1 MTAKEM
7 FEELEYESKYDFITS
22 IYTYISSDKNTIIVF
37 DNILRTIRIS
47 QIDREY
53 AQTFNINE
61 LKAINK
67 QIEEL
72 HWNK

>member
-7 FEELEYESKYDFITS
+7 FEELGYKLISDNVNFIIYEFEEVFRLTF
-22 IYTYISSDKNTIIVF
+22 DKNNGLI
-37 DNILRTIRIS
+37 NIWSERPMYNTL
-47 QIDREY
+47 DCD
-53 AQTFNINE
+53 E

-72 HWNK
+72 WWNND

>member
-1 MTAKEM
+1 MTAKEI
-7 FEELEYESKYDFITS
+7 FEELEYELKYDFITS
-22 IYTYISSDKNTIIVF
+22 TYTYISSYKNTVIVF
-37 DNILRTIRIS
+37 NNILRTVIIS

-72 HWNK
+72 GW